1 MEFKCIGFD
10 IRLPESLDNISA
22 DATAW
27 PQDTQ
32 LYERALS
39 SLKLQENALQLIQI
53 DTQEQLAELQGI
65 IKAEGND
72 SVLLSME
79 VYSEVIDALKLSRF
93 RDFNSTQ
100 ASIASWTELGLDVCD
115 INGYFSILKMET
127 SISQERLIPPKEIEK
142 AHAICEAAN
151 ILVKEHAPFV
161 TIKLRY
167 YPGSA

>member
-10 IRLPESLDNISA
+10 VRLPESLDNISA

-27 PQDTQ
+27 PQDTK
-32 LYERALS
+32 LYERALN

-53 DTQEQLAELQGI
+53 DTQEQLVELQGL
-65 IKAEGND
+65 IKAEGNG

-79 VYSEVIDALKLSRF
+79 VYSEVIVALKLSCF

-127 SISQERLIPPKEIEK
+127 SISQERLMLPKEIEK

-151 ILVKEHAPFV
+151 ILIKEHAPFV
-161 TIKLRY
+161 TIKLRHY
-167 YPGSA
+167 SGSA

>member
-10 IRLPESLDNISA
+10 IRLPKVLIIFQP
-22 DATAW
+22 T
-27 PQDTQ
+27 PQPGRKT
-32 LYERALS
+32 LNFMRGALN
-39 SLKLQENALQLIQI
+39 SLKLQENELQLIQI
-53 DTQEQLAELQGI
+53 DTQEQLAELQGL
-65 IKAEGND
+65 IKAEGNG

-127 SISQERLIPPKEIEK
+127 SILKK
-142 AHAICEAAN
+142 
-151 ILVKEHAPFV
+151 
-161 TIKLRY
+161 Y
-167 YPGSA
+167 